1 MCGINGFISLNGRA
15 SADSLRTNIAAMNHA
30 IAHRG
35 PDGEGEFFDNGV
47 ALGHRRLSIL
57 DLSAEGN
64 QPMFN
69 EDHSLVLVFNGEI
82 YNYLELIPELKARGH
97 VFRSHSDSEV
107 ILHGYEEWGADCV
120 QRFNGMWAFAI
131 WDTRHR
137 RLFASRDRLGVKPF
151 YYSQDESN
159 FIFSSEIKA
168 ISAVKP
174 LHEANLAKVHDYLR
188 YSYRT
193 CDGST
198 FFAGV
203 NELRPGHSLVI
214 ENGEVAISRYWA
226 IPHGDTSAVSDAEL
240 RERFSALLE
249 DAVRLR
255 FRSDVPVAL
264 LQSGGL
270 DSSAICRVVDDDI
283 EAGRLGC
290 DSVTAFTAIF
300 PGFIHDESVRVREL
314 ISTCKHVQHV
324 ELTPTADDL
333 LKDLPKFVA
342 GMGEPVQSTTSF
354 VHWQIMRAVHER
366 GIKVIIN
373 GQGADEALAG
383 YGPYI
388 VGYRLLDTLLSQ
400 PWAVLGQAR
409 KMREKLG
416 FSTTMLLA
424 QTAKAML
431 GRRAASKWRARMVE
445 GGTQVLSPAFL
456 KQNDHNLFETSMTFS
471 PRNLDRHLRAQIEHY
486 GFNQI
491 LHYEDHSAMMSSIE
505 MRSPFVDYRLMEF
518 AFSLPDRL
526 KFDHGVTKLI
536 EREAFA
542 SRLPKSIVDNH
553 HKIGFSTP
561 FLDWMKEPAVE
572 EFMLDVVNSPS
583 FQARS
588 LWQGAALKKRFKH
601 AKKYPFFPFWRYINL
616 ELWARSYGIN
626 NL

>member
-1 MCGINGFISLNGRA
+1 MCGINGFVCLKSYAPIDL
-15 SADSLRTNIAAMNHA
+15 LRSDIAAMNHA
-30 IAHRG
+30 TAHRG
-35 PDGEGEFFDNGV
+35 PDGEGEYFDTGV

-57 DLSAEGN
+57 DLSAEGH

-69 EDHSLVLVFNGEI
+69 EDHSLALVFNGEI
-82 YNYLELIPELKARGH
+82 YNYRELIPELKARGH
-97 VFRSHSDSEV
+97 LFRSHSDSEV

-131 WDTRHR
+131 WDTRNR
-137 RLFASRDRLGVKPF
+137 CLFASRDRLGVKPF
-151 YYSQDESN
+151 YYAQDDSS

-168 ISAVKP
+168 IAAVKP

-214 ENGEVAISRYWA
+214 ENGDVKISQYWEM
-226 IPHGDTSAVSDAEL
+226 PHGNVSTESDEAL
-240 RERFSALLE
+240 RARFTALLE

-283 EAGRLGC
+283 EAGRLGR

-300 PGFIHDESVRVREL
+300 PGFKHDESVRAREL

-333 LKDLPKFVA
+333 LKDLPTFVA

-400 PWAVLGQAR
+400 PWKVFSQAR
-409 KMREKLG
+409 GMQEKLG
-416 FSTTMLLA
+416 FSATMLIA

-431 GRRAASKWRARMVE
+431 GRRAASHWRAGMVE
-445 GGTQVLSPAFL
+445 GGTQVLSPTFI
-456 KQNDHNLFETSMTFS
+456 KKYDNNLAESSMTFS
-471 PRNLDRHLRAQIEHY
+471 AKNLDQHLRSQIEHY

-491 LHYEDHSAMMSSIE
+491 LHYEDHSAMMSSVE

-526 KFDHGVTKLI
+526 KFDHGVTKRI
-536 EREAFA
+536 QREAFA

-561 FLDWMKEPAVE
+561 FLDWMKAPAVKT
-572 EFMLDVVNSPS
+572 FMLDVVGSES
-583 FQARS
+583 FQSRS
-588 LWQGAALKKRFKH
+588 IWQGAEIKKRFEH
-601 AKKYPFFPFWRYINL
+601 AEKYPSFPFWRYINL
-616 ELWARSYGIN
+616 ELWARAYGIN

>member
-1 MCGINGFISLNGRA
+1 MCGINGFISLA
-15 SADSLRTNIAAMNHA
+15 SNTPSDSLRANIAAMNHA

-35 PDGEGEFFDNGV
+35 PDGEGEFFDEGV

-57 DLSAEGN
+57 DLSAEGH

-69 EDHSLVLVFNGEI
+69 EDHSLALVFNGEI

-97 VFRSHSDSEV
+97 IFRSHSDSEV

-131 WDTRHR
+131 WDTRNR

-151 YYSQDESN
+151 YYSQDESS

-168 ISAVKP
+168 IAAVKP

-193 CDGST
+193 NDGNT

-203 NELRPGHSLVI
+203 NELKPSHNLII
-214 ENGEVAISRYWA
+214 ENDQVKISQYWQLPQGEL
-226 IPHGDTSAVSDAEL
+226 SAESDEVLCA
-240 RERFSALLE
+240 RFTALLE

-283 EAGRLGC
+283 EAGWLGC

-300 PGFIHDESVRVREL
+300 PGLKHDESVRAREL

-333 LKDLPKFVA
+333 IKDVQTFVA
-342 GMGEPVQSTTSF
+342 GIGEPVQSTTSF

-400 PWAVLGQAR
+400 PWKLFSQAR
-409 KMREKLG
+409 GMQEKMG
-416 FSTTMLLA
+416 FSATMLLA

-431 GRRAASKWRARMVE
+431 GRRAASHWRAARVE
-445 GGTQVLSPAFL
+445 GGTQVLSPAFI
-456 KQNDHNLFETSMTFS
+456 QQYDSNLADSMMTFS
-471 PRNLDRHLRAQIEHY
+471 SRNLDQHLRGQIEYY

-491 LHYEDHSAMMSSIE
+491 LHYEDHSAMMGSIE

-526 KFDHGVTKLI
+526 KFENGVTKRI
-536 EREAFA
+536 QREAFA
-542 SRLPKSIVDNH
+542 DRLPKFIWDNH
-553 HKIGFSTP
+553 HKVGFASP
-561 FLDWMKEPAVE
+561 FLDWMKDPAVKT
-572 EFMLDVVNSPS
+572 FMHNVVSSES
-583 FQARS
+583 FQARK
-588 LWQGAALKKRFKH
+588 LWQGAEVKKRFDDGE
-601 AKKYPFFPFWRYINL
+601 KYPNFAFWRYINL
-616 ELWARSYGIN
+616 ELWARAYGIN